1 MIKTGNIL
9 MVSGSTAA
17 ILSAYGYDGQPVIG
31 GMVFLIGLALLG
43 AGNKLKKIQS
53 EREKVNLRC
62 RLKRKI
68 APSDSLARTGAIQQ

>member
-17 ILSAYGYDGQPVIG
+17 ILSACGYDGQPVIG
-31 GMVFLIGLALLG
+31 GIVFLAGLVMLG

-68 APSDSLARTGAIQQ
+68 ACSTDQSDHAIC

>member
-1 MIKTGNIL
+1 
-9 MVSGSTAA
+9 MVSGATAA
-17 ILSAYGYDGQPVIG
+17 ILSACGYDGQPVIG
-31 GMVFLIGLALLG
+31 GIVFLIGLALLG
-43 AGNKLKKIQS
+43 TGNKLKKLQS

>member
-17 ILSAYGYDGQPVIG
+17 ILSACGYDGQPVIG
-31 GMVFLIGLALLG
+31 GIVFLIGLALLG
-43 AGNKLKKIQS
+43 TGNKLKKIQS

-68 APSDSLARTGAIQQ
+68 APSDSLARNGAID

>member
-17 ILSAYGYDGQPVIG
+17 ILSACGYDGPPVIG
-31 GMVFLIGLALLG
+31 GIVFLIGLALLG
-43 AGNKLKKIQS
+43 TGNKLKKIQS

-68 APSDSLARTGAIQQ
+68 APSDSLARTGAID

>member
-31 GMVFLIGLALLG
+31 GIVFLIGLALLG
-43 AGNKLKKIQS
+43 TGNKLKKIHS

-68 APSDSLARTGAIQQ
+68 APSDSLARSGAID

>member
-17 ILSAYGYDGQPVIG
+17 ILSACGYDGQPVIG
-31 GMVFLIGLALLG
+31 GIVFLIGLALLG
-43 AGNKLKKIQS
+43 TGNKLKKIQS
-53 EREKVNLRC
+53 EREKVNFRC

-68 APSDSLARTGAIQQ
+68 APSDSLARTGAID

>member
-17 ILSAYGYDGQPVIG
+17 ILSACGYDGQPVIG
-31 GMVFLIGLALLG
+31 GIVFLIGLALLG
-43 AGNKLKKIQS
+43 TGNKLKKLQS

-68 APSDSLARTGAIQQ
+68 ACSTDQSDHAIC

>member
-9 MVSGSTAA
+9 VVSGSTAA
-17 ILSAYGYDGQPVIG
+17 ILSACGYDGQPVIG
-31 GMVFLIGLALLG
+31 GIVFLIGLALLG

-68 APSDSLARTGAIQQ
+68 APSDSLARIGAIQQ

>member
-9 MVSGSTAA
+9 MVSGATAA
-17 ILSAYGYDGQPVIG
+17 ILSACGYDGQPVIG
-31 GMVFLIGLALLG
+31 GIVFLAGLVMLG

-53 EREKVNLRC
+53 EREKVNFRC

-68 APSDSLARTGAIQQ
+68 APSDSLARTGAID

>member
-1 MIKTGNIL
+1 MIMTGNIL

-17 ILSAYGYDGQPVIG
+17 ILSACGYDGQPVIG
-31 GMVFLIGLALLG
+31 GIVFLIGLALLG
-43 AGNKLKKIQS
+43 TGNKLKKIQS

-68 APSDSLARTGAIQQ
+68 APSDSLARTGAID

>member
-17 ILSAYGYDGQPVIG
+17 ILSACGYDGQPVIG
-31 GMVFLIGLALLG
+31 GIVFLIGLAMLG
-43 AGNKLKKIQS
+43 VGNRLKQINA
-53 EREKVNLRC
+53 ERERVNLRC

-68 APSDSLARTGAIQQ
+68 APSETLASSGAIE

>member
-9 MVSGSTAA
+9 MVSGSTVA
-17 ILSAYGYDGQPVIG
+17 ILSACGYDGQPVIG
-31 GMVFLIGLALLG
+31 GIVFLIGLALLG
-43 AGNKLKKIQS
+43 TGNKLKKIQS

-68 APSDSLARTGAIQQ
+68 APSDSLARTGAID

>member
-9 MVSGSTAA
+9 MVSGATAA
-17 ILSAYGYDGQPVIG
+17 ILSACGYDGQPVIG
-31 GMVFLIGLALLG
+31 GIVFLIGLALLG
-43 AGNKLKKIQS
+43 TGNKLKKIQS

-62 RLKRKI
+62 KLKRKI

>member
-9 MVSGSTAA
+9 MVSGATAA
-17 ILSAYGYDGQPVIG
+17 ILSACGYDGQPVIG
-31 GMVFLIGLALLG
+31 GIVFLIGLALFG
-43 AGNKLKKIQS
+43 TGNKLKKIHS

-68 APSDSLARTGAIQQ
+68 APSDSLARTGAID

>member
-17 ILSAYGYDGQPVIG
+17 ILSACGYDGQPVIG
-31 GMVFLIGLALLG
+31 GIVFLIGLALLG
-43 AGNKLKKIQS
+43 TGNKLKKIQS

-68 APSDSLARTGAIQQ
+68 ACSTDQSDHAIC

>member
-9 MVSGSTAA
+9 MVSGATAA
-17 ILSAYGYDGQPVIG
+17 ILSACGYDGQPVIG
-31 GMVFLIGLALLG
+31 GSVFLAGLVMLG

-68 APSDSLARTGAIQQ
+68 ACSTDQSDHAIC

>member
-9 MVSGSTAA
+9 MVSGATAA
-17 ILSAYGYDGQPVIG
+17 ILSACGYDGQPVIG
-31 GMVFLIGLALLG
+31 GIVFLIGLALFG
-43 AGNKLKKIQS
+43 TGNKLKKIHS

-68 APSDSLARTGAIQQ
+68 APSDSLARSGAIQQ

>member
-9 MVSGSTAA
+9 MVSGATAA
-17 ILSAYGYDGQPVIG
+17 ILSACGYDGQPVIG
-31 GMVFLIGLALLG
+31 GIVFLIGLALLG
-43 AGNKLKKIQS
+43 TGNKLKKLQS

>member
-9 MVSGSTAA
+9 MVSGATAA
-17 ILSAYGYDGQPVIG
+17 ILSACGYDGQPVIG
-31 GMVFLIGLALLG
+31 GIVFLIGLALLG
-43 AGNKLKKIQS
+43 TGNKLKKIHS

-68 APSDSLARTGAIQQ
+68 APSDSLARSGAIQQ

>member
-17 ILSAYGYDGQPVIG
+17 ILSACGYGQPVIG
-31 GMVFLIGLALLG
+31 GIVFLVGVVMLW

-68 APSDSLARTGAIQQ
+68 APSDSLARTGAID

>member
-9 MVSGSTAA
+9 MVSGATAA
-17 ILSAYGYDGQPVIG
+17 ILSAYDCDGQPVIG
-31 GMVFLIGLALLG
+31 GIVFLIGLVLLG
-43 AGNKLKKIQS
+43 TGNKLKKIQS

-68 APSDSLARTGAIQQ
+68 APSDSLARTGAID

>member
-9 MVSGSTAA
+9 MVSGATAA
-17 ILSAYGYDGQPVIG
+17 ILSAGYDGQPVIG
-31 GMVFLIGLALLG
+31 GIVFLIGLVLLG
-43 AGNKLKKIQS
+43 TGNKLKKIHS

-68 APSDSLARTGAIQQ
+68 APSDSLARTGAID

>member
-17 ILSAYGYDGQPVIG
+17 ILSACGYDGQPVIG
-31 GMVFLIGLALLG
+31 GIVFLIGLALLG
-43 AGNKLKKIQS
+43 TGNKLKKLQS

-68 APSDSLARTGAIQQ
+68 APSDSLARTGAID

>member
-17 ILSAYGYDGQPVIG
+17 ILSACGYDWQPVIG
-31 GMVFLIGLALLG
+31 GIVFLAGLVMLG

-68 APSDSLARTGAIQQ
+68 ACSTDQSDHAIC

>member
-9 MVSGSTAA
+9 MVSGATAA
-17 ILSAYGYDGQPVIG
+17 ILSACGYDGQPVIG
-31 GMVFLIGLALLG
+31 GIVFLIGLALLG
-43 AGNKLKKIQS
+43 TGNKLKKLQS

-68 APSDSLARTGAIQQ
+68 APSDSLARTGAID

>member
-17 ILSAYGYDGQPVIG
+17 ILSACGYDGQPVIG
-31 GMVFLIGLALLG
+31 GSVFLAGLVMLSV
-43 AGNKLKKIQS
+43 GNKLKKIQS

-68 APSDSLARTGAIQQ
+68 APSDSLARTDAIQQ

>member
-17 ILSAYGYDGQPVIG
+17 ILPACGYDGQPVIG
-31 GMVFLIGLALLG
+31 GIVFLAGLVMLG
-43 AGNKLKKIQS
+43 TGNKLKKIHS

-68 APSDSLARTGAIQQ
+68 APSDSLARSGAID

>member
-9 MVSGSTAA
+9 MVSGATAA
-17 ILSAYGYDGQPVIG
+17 ILSACGYDGQPVIG
-31 GMVFLIGLALLG
+31 GIVFLIGLALLG
-43 AGNKLKKIQS
+43 TGNKLKKIQS
-53 EREKVNLRC
+53 EREKINLRC

>member
-31 GMVFLIGLALLG
+31 GIVFLIGLALLG
-43 AGNKLKKIQS
+43 TGNKLKKIQS

-68 APSDSLARTGAIQQ
+68 APSDSLARTGAID

>member
-9 MVSGSTAA
+9 MVCGSTAA
-17 ILSAYGYDGQPVIG
+17 ILSACGYDGQPVIG
-31 GMVFLIGLALLG
+31 GIVFLIGLALLG
-43 AGNKLKKIQS
+43 TGNKLKKLQS

-68 APSDSLARTGAIQQ
+68 APSDSLARTGAID

>member
-17 ILSAYGYDGQPVIG
+17 ILSACGYDGQPVIG
-31 GMVFLIGLALLG
+31 GIAFLIGLALLG
-43 AGNKLKKIQS
+43 IGNKLKKIQS

-68 APSDSLARTGAIQQ
+68 APSDSLARTGAID

>member
-1 MIKTGNIL
+1 
-9 MVSGSTAA
+9 MVSGATAA
-17 ILSAYGYDGQPVIG
+17 ILSACGYDGQPVIG
-31 GMVFLIGLALLG
+31 GIVFLAGVVTLS

-68 APSDSLARTGAIQQ
+68 APSDSLARSGAIQQ

>member
-9 MVSGSTAA
+9 MVSGATAA
-17 ILSAYGYDGQPVIG
+17 ILSACGYDGQPVIG
-31 GMVFLIGLALLG
+31 GLVFLAGLVMLG

-68 APSDSLARTGAIQQ
+68 APSDSLARTGAID